1 MQSRLRTRIAL
12 GVCCVA
18 LATIPLGSFMAR
30 AHTQTYKANVTIHY
44 DRKTQSLNGHVGTSS
59 FCHEDRLVSVYET
72 SGGSDVLVGTS
83 VSDHSGQWGDVA
95 WDGPGSYVARVS
107 EVHEGGYGH
116 DHTCLAGSSP
126 TISAP

>member
-1 MQSRLRTRIAL
+1 MNSDGQRIAT
-12 GVCCVA
+12 VV
-18 LATIPLGSFMAR
+18 
-30 AHTQTYKANVTIHY
+30 QHY

-72 SGGSDVLVGTS
+72 AGGSDVLVGTS